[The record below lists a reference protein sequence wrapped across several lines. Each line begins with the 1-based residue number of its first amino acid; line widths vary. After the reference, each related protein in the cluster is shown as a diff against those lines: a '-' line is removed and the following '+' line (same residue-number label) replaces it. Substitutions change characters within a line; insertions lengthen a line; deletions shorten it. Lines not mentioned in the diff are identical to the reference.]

1 MKTLIVEDDF
11 TSRLL
16 LQEFLKSYGP
26 THVAVNGRE
35 AVDAVRAALE
45 AGERYSLTCLDIMM
59 PLVDGHEALR
69 QIRSL
74 EDAQGILSTHGAKI
88 IMTTALGNVSN
99 ISKAYSALCDA
110 YLVKPI
116 DRKQLLQELSNLGLI
131 K

>member
-45 AGERYSLTCLDIMM
+45 AGERYSLICLDIMM

-74 EDAQGILSTHGAKI
+74 GGCPGNSVHSRGEDHHDNGVGQCEQYQQSLFRPLRCLPGETH
-88 IMTTALGNVSN
+88 
-99 ISKAYSALCDA
+99 
-110 YLVKPI
+110 
-116 DRKQLLQELSNLGLI
+116 
-131 K
+131 